1 MRSSLARS
9 TMLIA
14 ALGLSSI
21 CGPAAAG
28 IVVPCDGNCNWSV
41 AADDVELA
49 RGQYEI
55 DPETGNIW
63 LHSSWSAD
71 LGDGAFVAVNG
82 MSGNADPILG
92 FSVAAGTGAVGKTF
106 SFNFSLPVALAGA
119 ITASSSV
126 SYSLTS
132 LTAAGA
138 QIDPLF
144 GKVVVAQEV
153 DTSIGGLSPLNKG
166 VDVGNRFFFVGG
178 PQTQSSPVYTA
189 TSVLTGDLAYDLMS
203 VTVAFALS
211 PNSQVGASGFVQQ
224 LPAPVPLPAAA
235 WLLGSG
241 LLALG
246 GFARRRETAGLALAR
261 A

>member
-1 MRSSLARS
+1 MRSPPARP
-9 TMLIA
+9 TTLIA
-14 ALGLSSI
+14 ALALLSI
-21 CGPAAAG
+21 CGSAAAG
-28 IVVPCDGNCNWSV
+28 TVVPCDGNCNWSV
-41 AADDVELA
+41 TADGLELA
-49 RGQYEI
+49 HGQYEVNQ
-55 DPETGNIW
+55 ETGDIW
-63 LHSSWSAD
+63 LNSPWNID

-82 MSGNADPILG
+82 MTGNADPILG

-106 SFNFSLPVALAGA
+106 SFSFTLPVALDGA

-126 SYSLTS
+126 SYSLTA

-153 DTSIGGLSPLNKG
+153 DTSVGGLSPLNKG

-189 TSVLTGDLAYDLMS
+189 TSILTGNLAYDLMS

-211 PNSQVGASGFVQQ
+211 PNSQVGASGFVEQI
-224 LPAPVPLPAAA
+224 PAPVPLPAAA

-241 LLALG
+241 LLALA
-246 GFARRRETAGLALAR
+246 GFVRRRAR
-261 A
+261 N